1 MESMNVLVESYTV
14 KEQKGDGVIIEG
26 LALPYGKVS
35 RNGNKYTEESIK
47 ATYKTLEGKPV
58 LYNHNPDRVIGHVEK
73 VWLEADG
80 VHYRANIDPAEAE
93 IVRKLKR
100 GDLKNVSIQVLVKN
114 VNYKEDYAEI
124 EIGEFLELSVVSIP
138 GFADTSA
145 QVLEKYK
152 PKTKED
158 VDRRYQ
164 NPDGT
169 FKKMTCPDDPD
180 GKPSKFCGCVRYF
193 MAKKGLSLDS
203 AKKLCAYIKRKKYGS
218 ALDAEK
224 DEVVKELIE
233 VFRMVDEI
241 DAKTKEMEDKQEE
254 VEAEVKEQEEPAPS
268 DDEKP
273 TDPMD
278 EVMKRL
284 ASIEDK
290 LEDLEARIAKLEGEQ
305 ETEEQSND
313 EDEDEDKK
321 EEPEEEEEKVERMTA
336 PISPTKKEQVI
347 YTSALYELIA
357 RGE

>member
-35 RNGNKYTEESIK
+35 RNGNKYSEESIR

-73 VWLEADG
+73 VWLGEDG
-80 VHYRANIDPAEAE
+80 LYYRANIDPAEEE

-100 GDLKNVSIQVLVKN
+100 GDLKNVSIQVMVKN
-114 VNYKEDYAEI
+114 VDYKEGYAEI
-124 EIGEFLELSVVSIP
+124 EIGEFLELSIVSIP

-145 QVLEKYK
+145 QVLEKFK
-152 PKTKED
+152 RGETMKEEID
-158 VDRRYQ
+158 SRYQ

-180 GKPSKFCGCVRYF
+180 GEPSKFCGCVRYF

-203 AKKLCAYIKRKKYGS
+203 AKRLCAYIKRKKYGS

-233 VFRMVDEI
+233 VFRMVD
-241 DAKTKEMEDKQEE
+241 KVEE
-254 VEAEVKEQEEPAPS
+254 VELAKLRGSAKEQDEEPAEPQNNEEPS
-268 DDEKP
+268 
-273 TDPMD
+273 DPMD
-278 EVMKRL
+278 EIMARL
-284 ASIEDK
+284 NKIESE
-290 LEDLEARIAKLEGEQ
+290 LEDIKARLSRLENE
-305 ETEEQSND
+305 
-313 EDEDEDKK
+313 
-321 EEPEEEEEKVERMTA
+321 EEPEEKPEEEPEEGEEEEEKVERMTA
-336 PISPTKKEQVI
+336 PMTDAKKESVI
-347 YTSALYELIA
+347 YISAFKELI